1 LPHEVLTERSIEHKK
16 EPMAISRPDV
26 IGQRIRYSHINSI
39 TGVITGCLKSE
50 HGNTIDH
57 NRKRHSV
64 FEEGQLLLS
73 VIAEEFH
80 IICCLNIYQF
90 IVLDKS

>member
-1 LPHEVLTERSIEHKK
+1 
-16 EPMAISRPDV
+16 M
-26 IGQRIRYSHINSI
+26 
-39 TGVITGCLKSE
+39 
-50 HGNTIDH
+50 DH
-57 NRKRHSV
+57 NRKRHIV

-73 VIAEEFH
+73 VIAEEFY